1 MGYKF
6 YMQRID
12 IADQPVRDLEG
23 ETGFLGLRYKEA
35 KGLETKGEPS
45 NVYVEHY
52 ADSDQA
58 RVYVPKELCRK
69 PTEVTLTFVFI
80 GEDRRASY
88 NAFYDYVKLGKFYYW
103 DTARNKRATLVLTS
117 AVEPTDDTFK
127 GSDYILAD
135 FVFTNINGATED
147 VK

>member
-12 IADQPVRDLEG
+12 IAEQQKKDLESD
-23 ETGFLGLRYKEA
+23 FPGLRYKEA
-35 KGLETKGEPS
+35 KGLETKGKPT
-45 NVYVEHY
+45 NVYVENY
-52 ADSDQA
+52 ADSDKA
-58 RVYVPKELCRK
+58 RVYVPKELCRE
-69 PTEVTLTFVFI
+69 PTEVTLTFVFV
-80 GEDRRASY
+80 GENRRKAY
-88 NAFYDYVKLGKFYYW
+88 NDFYEYIKLGKFYYW
-103 DTARNKRATLVLTS
+103 DTARYKKATLVLTS

-147 VK
+147 VR